1 MIWGY
6 PDFRKLPFL
15 FVGIKKKLTQPHWAR
30 PFRMGI
36 WIKIIKPLGKWD
48 SHPSSWLGLDILRP
62 KTRFR
67 DHVLHFVLQLWG
79 LLGPNLIV
87 IQNPTIHRVYIYI
100 CMQSLDTIIF
110 GTYQPFLLIPCGC
123 RYPLIVDFV
132 HRESMDVPHLS

>member
-79 LLGPNLIV
+79 LLGPKS
-87 IQNPTIHRVYIYI
+87 HRNTESHHTSCVYIYMHAI
-100 CMQSLDTIIF
+100 ARHHHFWNIPAFSVDT
-110 GTYQPFLLIPCGC
+110 L
-123 RYPLIVDFV
+123 R
-132 HRESMDVPHLS
+132 M